1 MISGMKRNWN
11 TFSTFWIIN
20 ELLVFP
26 YAAFMRQAKK
36 INIPLHK
43 LPFRFAEWNII
54 AVKYIKHLMKYV
66 FFYDSYFDARE
77 MNEEMKNIQHINK
90 QVLCNC
96 EMEIYKA
103 CFSCFTFFSAPEIIF
118 LGNGSIMQF
127 MALRAFW
134 LTELYS
140 ISVYETRLQFY
151 GFKFGVWME
160 GTALK
165 IYLKLFSWIEEVNIL
180 GKEQILWEF
189 WIDWC

>member
-20 ELLVFP
+20 ELLVAP
-26 YAAFMRQAKK
+26 YAAFMKQAKK

-77 MNEEMKNIQHINK
+77 MNEEMRNIQHINK

-118 LGNGSIMQF
+118 FREWKHYAIYGAEGLLTNGIIF
-127 MALRAFW
+127 HKCIWNEIA
-134 LTELYS
+134 
-140 ISVYETRLQFY
+140 
-151 GFKFGVWME
+151 
-160 GTALK
+160 
-165 IYLKLFSWIEEVNIL
+165 
-180 GKEQILWEF
+180 ILWF
-189 WIDWC
+189 QIWCLDGGNRFEDLFKIAFVN